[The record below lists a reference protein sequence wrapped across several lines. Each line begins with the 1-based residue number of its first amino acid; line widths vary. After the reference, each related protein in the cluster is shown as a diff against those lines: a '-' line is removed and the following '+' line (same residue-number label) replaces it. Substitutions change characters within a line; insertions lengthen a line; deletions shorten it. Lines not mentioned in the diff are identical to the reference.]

1 MFDSGRSCLQ
11 ENSKLWAP
19 MPNLEILRRRI
30 ARVAAQVIPGCQVV
44 FDGTPFAWVRFRI
57 EDGFGKII
65 AGPSADFHA
74 DEITDW
80 SDQQLRDVLRALF
93 LAKTN

>member
-1 MFDSGRSCLQ
+1 METVSSG
-11 ENSKLWAP
+11 A

-57 EDGFGKII
+57 EDASGQTIVRRSPDYHASEI
-65 AGPSADFHA
+65 A
-74 DEITDW
+74 DW
-80 SDQQLRDVLRALF
+80 TDQQLRDVLRAMIHPS
-93 LAKTN
+93 K

>member
-1 MFDSGRSCLQ
+1 MFDSGRSCVQ

-44 FDGTPFAWVRFRI
+44 FDGTPFAVRFRI
-57 EDGFGKII
+57 EDESGQTIVERSPDYHASEI
-65 AGPSADFHA
+65 ADW
-74 DEITDW
+74 TD
-80 SDQQLRDVLRALF
+80 QELRDALRTLIH
-93 LAKTN
+93 LRE